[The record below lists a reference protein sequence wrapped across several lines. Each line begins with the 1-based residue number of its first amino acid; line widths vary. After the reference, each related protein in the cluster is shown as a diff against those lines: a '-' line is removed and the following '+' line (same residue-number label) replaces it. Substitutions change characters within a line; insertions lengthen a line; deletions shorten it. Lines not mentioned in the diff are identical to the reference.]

1 MKCVSLNCGHNVTC
15 GVRNPFFALLAGN
28 SSRFGVACRAA
39 FERETGNL
47 GTLTGE
53 RFDSALCRLS
63 QPKNDW
69 VYHGRNSKE
78 GTASSSL
85 PLPRPQGFLKRL
97 KTLRERSIRRD

>member
-53 RFDSALCRLS
+53 RFGSALCRLS

-69 VYHGRNSKE
+69 VYHGRNIKLK
-78 GTASSSL
+78 AQPVL
-85 PLPRPQGFLKRL
+85 AFLFL
-97 KTLRERSIRRD
+97 VLRVFSRD

>member
-39 FERETGNL
+39 FEGETGNFPGNGL
-47 GTLTGE
+47 IRLCVAFLNRKMTGSTME
-53 RFDSALCRLS
+53 
-63 QPKNDW
+63 
-69 VYHGRNSKE
+69 GISKE

-85 PLPRPQGFLKRL
+85 PLPRPQRFLKRL